1 MSPESELSWLCHLVD
16 ESLRPY
22 TEPHTVVSI
31 SKEKENQIL
40 LNSSQ
45 VVTKIQMR
53 IREFDS
59 HGKDTVAKPTAKKDV
74 SCGSN
79 QHTCGHQCLHKIVAE
94 MMILITAKSEFVRH
108 VAVNALVLMSQF
120 LSTTGNNWDGFIH
133 VLCCY
138 LETAISRI
146 LSCSAAHSSGD
157 LNGDFDS
164 SDIDFLMQDV
174 LKNCDWSTAAGITQV
189 LCVICKG
196 LKDDYD
202 DKLVK
207 VYYDSVNS
215 CLLKVPWDLLEE
227 YQSCDTGKEGSSMS
241 LLHLNNLCA
250 MEPKIKFLGT
260 FLRLLCSLVDHT
272 DFLETGYDS
281 AHKHPLLVTVIDL
294 VPGLVKWCLSNQEDS
309 VETCIIYYLKHKLL
323 ILMIRL
329 SSLACLD
336 CSIRHHW
343 LELLH
348 NYFEELLQQPLNHF
362 QSDQDDCLE
371 GSPFLLSLSDGK
383 ACGMHSSHLQRQ
395 AVFLFLDCSF
405 SLICPRG
412 EKADHSNCS
421 TFSSFTTKLD
431 HFCTEKGSLE
441 LYKWIQGHLPTEISI
456 DHEKYLEISM
466 NFMSSFLQ
474 LYLRE
479 DDLLFEVL
487 LQLLSVTSS
496 LHLQF
501 VRKETADQDFPFD
514 LSDIFNPVHL
524 FHLFLSEI
532 HYDHQ
537 VLLDYLISKDTGISC
552 AKYLLRC
559 LHLICNSWKL
569 FLKFPLFGELLNQP
583 SCKRRKVS
591 GNGPESLADGM
602 PCVKHNGSKTLHIKD
617 YREDNEYGFKHYNK
631 NPFKK
636 AAECLLSLKKSVDN
650 LHQKNLF
657 PYNPRV
663 LLKRLRRFEEF
674 CCQEKGFRGQEIE

>member
-22 TEPHTVVSI
+22 TEPHTAVSI
-31 SKEKENQIL
+31 SKENENQIL

-59 HGKDTVAKPTAKKDV
+59 HGKDTVAKPAV
-74 SCGSN
+74 CGSN
-79 QHTCGHQCLHKIVAE
+79 RHTCDHQCLHKIVAE
-94 MMILITAKSEFVRH
+94 MVILLTVKSEFVQH

-133 VLCCY
+133 MLCFF

-146 LSCSAAHSSGD
+146 LACSSAHSTGD

-164 SDIDFLMQDV
+164 SDIDFLMQDG
-174 LKNCDWSTAAGITQV
+174 LRNCDWSTVAGITQV
-189 LCVICKG
+189 LHVICKG

-227 YQSCDTGKEGSSMS
+227 YQSWDTCKEGCSMN
-241 LLHLNNLCA
+241 LLHPHNFCA
-250 MEPKIKFLGT
+250 MEPEIKFFGT

-272 DFLETGYDS
+272 DFFEAGYDS
-281 AHKHPLLVTVIDL
+281 AHKHPLLVTVINL
-294 VPGLVKWCLSNQEDS
+294 VPRLVKWCLSNQEDS
-309 VETCIIYYLKHKLL
+309 METCIIYYLKHKLL

-329 SSLACLD
+329 GSLACLD
-336 CSIRHHW
+336 CSIRHCW

-348 NYFEELLQQPLNHF
+348 NYFEELLRQPLNHF

-371 GSPFLLSLSDGK
+371 GSPFLLSLSDGQ

-405 SLICPRG
+405 SMICPRG

-421 TFSSFTTKLD
+421 TFSSLTTKLD
-431 HFCTEKGSLE
+431 HFYTEKGSLE
-441 LYKWIQGHLPTEISI
+441 LYKWTQGHLPTEISI
-456 DHEKYLEISM
+456 DHEKYVEICM

-474 LYLRE
+474 LYLR
-479 DDLLFEVL
+479 
-487 LQLLSVTSS
+487 
-496 LHLQF
+496 
-501 VRKETADQDFPFD
+501 
-514 LSDIFNPVHL
+514 
-524 FHLFLSEI
+524 EI

-569 FLKFPLFGELLNQP
+569 FVNFPLFGELSNQP

-591 GNGPESLADGM
+591 GNGPEFLADEM
-602 PCVKHNGSKTLHIKD
+602 PSVENNGSIMLHIKD
-617 YREDNEYGFKHYNK
+617 YKEDNEYGFEHYNI

-636 AAECLLSLKKSVDN
+636 AAKCVLSLKNSVDN

-657 PYNPRV
+657 PYNPEV
-663 LLKRLRRFEEF
+663 LLKR
-674 CCQEKGFRGQEIE
+674 KGIPWTRNYPNYMNVSSAILSLLMVIELDIRGVMPQMSREGKNVCAALQI

>member
-16 ESLRPY
+16 ESLHPY
-22 TEPHTVVSI
+22 TEPHTVASI
-31 SKEKENQIL
+31 SKEKENQFL
-40 LNSSQ
+40 LHSSQ

-53 IREFDS
+53 ILEFDS
-59 HGKDTVAKPTAKKDV
+59 QGEDTVAKPAV
-74 SCGSN
+74 CGSN
-79 QHTCGHQCLHKIVAE
+79 QNTSGHQCLHKIVAE
-94 MMILITAKSEFVRH
+94 MAILLTVKSEFVRH
-108 VAVNALVLMSQF
+108 VAVNALLLMSQF

-133 VLCCY
+133 MLCCF

-146 LSCSAAHSSGD
+146 LSCSSAHSSGD
-157 LNGDFDS
+157 LNGDFDL
-164 SDIDFLMQDV
+164 SDIDFLMQDG
-174 LKNCDWSTAAGITQV
+174 LKNCDWSTVTGITQV
-189 LCVICKG
+189 LHVICKG

-215 CLLKVPWDLLEE
+215 CLLKVPWDLLDE
-227 YQSCDTGKEGSSMS
+227 YQSWDTGKKGSSMN
-241 LLHLNNLCA
+241 LLHPHNFCA
-250 MEPKIKFLGT
+250 MGPGIKFLGT

-272 DFLETGYDS
+272 DFSETGYGS
-281 AHKHPLLVTVIDL
+281 AHRHPLLVTVINL
-294 VPGLVKWCLSNQEDS
+294 VPRLVKWCHSNQEDS

-329 SSLACLD
+329 GSLACLD
-336 CSIRHHW
+336 CSVRHCW

-348 NYFEELLQQPLNHF
+348 NYFEELLRQPLNHF

-405 SLICPRG
+405 SLIYPRG
-412 EKADHSNCS
+412 EKSDHSNCS

-456 DHEKYLEISM
+456 DHDKYLEICM

-479 DDLLFEVL
+479 DDLLFDVL

-496 LHLQF
+496 LQLQS
-501 VRKETADQDFPFD
+501 VRKQAADQDFPFN

-532 HYDHQ
+532 HYDHE

-569 FLKFPLFGELLNQP
+569 FVKFPLFGELLNQP
-583 SCKRRKVS
+583 SCKRSKIS
-591 GNGPESLADGM
+591 GNDCPEFLADGL
-602 PCVKHNGSKTLHIKD
+602 PSEENNGSITLHIKD
-617 YREDNEYGFKHYNK
+617 YKEDNEYGFEHYNI

-636 AAECLLSLKKSVDN
+636 AAKCLLSLKNSVDN

-657 PYNPRV
+657 PYNPEV
-663 LLKRLRRFEEF
+663 LLKRYVA
-674 CCQEKGFRGQEIE
+674 